1 MTRRA
6 LITGVTG
13 QDGAYLSRVLLENGY
28 QVFGG
33 HRRSASEGTAR
44 LRELGIDADVEMVA
58 MDLLEI
64 TNILRVLERT
74 APDEVYNLAAQSF
87 VALSFEQPVHTSEV
101 DALGVTRL
109 LESIRAVCP
118 QTRFYQASTSE
129 MFGKVRETP
138 QSERT
143 PFYPRSPYGVS
154 KLYAHWMTVNYR
166 EAYGLHAT
174 SGILFNHE
182 SPLRGQ
188 EFVTRKITSSLARIR
203 YGRQEVLELGN
214 LEASRDWGY
223 AGDYVWGM
231 YQMLQQPEPGDY
243 VLATGRTHT
252 VREFVDAAA
261 GAAGFRL
268 RWEGEGEQAQAIDLE
283 SEQVIVRVNPAL
295 YRPAEVDILVGDAS
309 KARETLQWAPRLTFD
324 DLVAAMMEADLRR
337 ETSDAPDAGS

>member
-1 MTRRA
+1 
-6 LITGVTG
+6 
-13 QDGAYLSRVLLENGY
+13 
-28 QVFGG
+28 
-33 HRRSASEGTAR
+33 
-44 LRELGIDADVEMVA
+44 
-58 MDLLEI
+58 
-64 TNILRVLERT
+64 LERT

>member
-1 MTRRA
+1 
-6 LITGVTG
+6 
-13 QDGAYLSRVLLENGY
+13 
-28 QVFGG
+28 
-33 HRRSASEGTAR
+33 